1 MYEHIKQIFSKA
13 KGMQNS
19 SLFTYVSFSRWWA
32 GKYFLWKVLNTNRPS
47 FLFSTSNL
55 ILLFYV
61 FSPNFWILKVIICI
75 VYLAFGGSVEF
86 FSLSFCILLRSRKSG
101 QVTAVLLCVNTSRA
115 SYLQNSDLLSWVM
128 SFETNALF
136 KQNNPSHLF
145 LWVLVLFLCF
155 RHNEAYTWT
164 NPTCC
169 VHNIIVGKLWIEQ
182 YGNVEI
188 TNHK

>member
-1 MYEHIKQIFSKA
+1 MYEHIKQIFSKSKGYA
-13 KGMQNS
+13 KFE
-19 SLFTYVSFSRWWA
+19 LIHICDFSVWWA
-32 GKYFLWKVLNTNRPS
+32 AKYFLWKVLNTNRPS

-61 FSPNFWILKVIICI
+61 FSPHFWILKVIIYI

-86 FSLSFCILLRSRKSG
+86 FSLSFCILFRSSKSG
-101 QVTAVLLCVNTSRA
+101 QEMAVLLCVNTSRA

-128 SFETNALF
+128 SFETNALC
-136 KQNNPSHLF
+136 KQDNTSHLF
-145 LWVLVLFLCF
+145 LCILVLFLFF